1 LLRGPIGTYFRN
13 RESNYKQALSRAEAA
28 RASAEQRRREVQDRL
43 AQLEATAEQA
53 LATARTDAEGLR
65 VKLLADAEES
75 ARTLREEAH
84 KTAEREISRA
94 KAELREELLSQAVAL
109 SANLLKDKMAET
121 DQKRLQTEF
130 VDKIQVVR

>member
-28 RASAEQRRREVQDRL
+28 RASAERRRREVQDRL

-53 LATARTDAEGLR
+53 LATARADAEGLR